1 MRRGRWSGK
10 GAVWVIVAIAAY
22 LAIAF
27 LAYWPVGPLD
37 ETQIV
42 GCACSDRIQEVWFLA
57 WMFHAMS
64 HALNP
69 FSTGAI
75 NYPYGINLVDNT
87 SMPLIGVLAS
97 PFTAIFGP
105 IAAFGLF
112 TRLAF
117 FASAT
122 SMMFVL
128 RRYTKWLPAAFI
140 GGLLYGFSPYVV
152 DQGLGHLFVALVPI
166 PPLVVLIIDDLLRH
180 QEKDARRY
188 GVILGLLLAAQFFIS
203 IEVLVTTVMCCAVGI
218 LCAAALSRSSVRQ
231 RAAHALRG
239 AKWALVSFAVI
250 VAFPLYWYFLGSWHV
265 SGQQHTPAELATNQA
280 DLFGTIIPTISQ
292 LFAPH
297 HLAAIGTS
305 YVGNDIAENDSY
317 LGIPL
322 VLLLLVLLF
331 WNRRD
336 RFVVTLACVGFVAY
350 ILSLGSPLVIGNNV
364 TSIPLPFAIVRKIPI
379 INVLIASRFALY
391 VDLASTFVLAIGLD
405 RWKAGFRFAESID
418 RARHRRRPESTSTA
432 RSRFAS
438 ASVVA
443 LIGLGALVPLVPK
456 VPLVSRPAD
465 VSAYF
470 TSGAVKAIPNGSAVV
485 TYPYDIRAVNYA
497 MLWQAVS
504 GFSFKIVG
512 GEAAKPEPADTGGTK
527 GNQVRPFDLS
537 QLFRAGY
544 NGDFA
549 YAPQLNPPEEA
560 LVYEFLTRWHI
571 GTIIFLRVGV
581 DPGMVLHYLTVVL
594 GRRPV
599 RIGGVDVWYHAD
611 GPAAH
616 RVFPKK

>member
-1 MRRGRWSGK
+1 
-10 GAVWVIVAIAAY
+10 VIVAVAAY
-22 LAIAF
+22 LTIAF
-27 LAYWPVGPLD
+27 LAYWPVGPVD
-37 ETQIV
+37 NTRIV
-42 GCACSDRIQEVWFLA
+42 GCACSDRIQEVWFIA

-152 DQGLGHLFVALVPI
+152 DQGLGHLFVAFVPI
-166 PPLVVLIIDDLLRH
+166 PPLVVLIVDDLLRH
-180 QEKDARRY
+180 QKKDARRY

-218 LCAAALSRSSVRQ
+218 LFAAAISRPSLRQ

-239 AKWALVSFAVI
+239 AKWALVTFAVI
-250 VAFPLYWYFLGSWHV
+250 VAFPLYWYFLGRWHV
-265 SGQQHTPAELATNQA
+265 PRQQHTPAELATNQA

-297 HLAAIGTS
+297 HLAVIGTS

-322 VLLLLVLLF
+322 ILLLLVLLF

-336 RFVVTLACVGFVAY
+336 RFVVTLAFMGFVAY
-350 ILSLGSPLVIGNNV
+350 ILSLGSPLVIGNSA
-364 TSIPLPFAIVRKIPI
+364 TPIPLPFAIVRKIPI

-391 VDLASTFVLAIGLD
+391 VDLASAFVLAIGLD
-405 RWKAGFRFAESID
+405 RWKAGFRFSDKID
-418 RARHRRRPESTSTA
+418 RIRHRRRPESTSTA
-432 RSRFAS
+432 RGRVAT

-443 LIGLGALVPLVPK
+443 LVGLGVLVPLVPK
-456 VPLVSRPAD
+456 VPLVSKPAN
-465 VSAYF
+465 VPAYF
-470 TSGAVKAIPNGSAVV
+470 TSGASKAIPNGSAVV
-485 TYPYDIRAVNYA
+485 TYPFDIRAVNYA

-504 GFSFKIVG
+504 DFSFKIVG
-512 GEAAKPEPADTGGTK
+512 GEAAKPMPANTK
-527 GNQVRPFDLS
+527 ATMGDQVPPIDLS
-537 QLFRAGY
+537 QLLRSAY
-544 NGDFA
+544 LGDYT
-549 YAPQLNPPEEA
+549 YAPKLDPSEEA

-571 GTIIFLRVGV
+571 GTIVFLRVGV
-581 DPGMVLHYLTVVL
+581 QPERALHYLTVVL
-594 GRRPV
+594 GRPPV
-599 RIGGVDVWYHAD
+599 SIGGVEVWYHAD
-611 GPAAH
+611 GPAAY
-616 RVFPKK
+616 RVLPKK